1 MNLRHILLL
10 ISIWIL
16 GPFAIN
22 AQPATSPKELPDAC
36 FAQLDREIYIVGE
49 QLWYSVFFLQPAE
62 DVSSTVVHVDLVDPK
77 GNVVAY
83 NKHPIDENHSYG
95 DFYLDPSWTTGVYTF
110 RVYTLWNAQFSPGYS
125 FVRDLP
131 VFGKDVNLEKSGE
144 KMSGNP
150 LNSRP
155 TLKTLQQSMGLE
167 ISLSNNNLS
176 PRDSLKISLLLGPE
190 EDPVDARV
198 SISVMRMDER
208 LPSKK
213 LEGILDRSA
222 TLASLSP
229 VKNPSV
235 KALPPQN
242 SLRFWGEVSPQGET
256 TPPSLSVFLTDS
268 SQFRS
273 SQIEGSNFR
282 LSVPSFY
289 GSQVA
294 QVFMEGVSEAALS
307 WGEVQDI
314 FPVGP
319 NPSTVPDLSIIQTAF
334 LRHKKRKQF
343 QQLFDLPSLAQAP
356 TIISTKNTLI
366 PDQRFLT
373 EDYIAF
379 KNLEDFIRE
388 TIYIRLKGKR
398 PPYTLRLLNK
408 DRNLYFKE
416 TPLFLVNGY
425 ITSNQDAVLEIP
437 WRDVERVELF
447 LSSYRLLSQ
456 FADLGNFGVMAI
468 YTKSQK
474 TPREILAEN
483 LSVPLQGFQIPSVFQ
498 LPNSS
503 LQEGNGE
510 SFVPDLRPV
519 EYWNPKVALDS
530 RGSARIAYPLS
541 DAKGDFLI
549 RVTGLS
555 KKGIPFY
562 REQTFTVD

>member
-530 RGSARIAYPLS
+530 RGSARIVYPLS